1 MPPSKRQWA
10 LYYKVLD
17 IHNYLA
23 YSATVM
29 ANLTPLRKEDPQPET
44 PANIGDRAIDNLK
57 YIRETME
64 RSTAFT
70 AVPGYGGMLMGAT
83 AVVAAYIANQQ
94 IYLVDALAVWLI
106 EAVLAFLIGLLAMWQ
121 KSKIAGQSLFSA
133 PGRKFAM
140 SFAPPLL
147 AGVVVV
153 LGLWRYGHYYEM
165 APVCIVSYGA
175 AVACG
180 GAFSARVVPVMGW
193 CFIVLGAVAFMLP
206 SNYGNLMMALSF
218 GVLHIIFGAIIARR
232 YGG

>member
-1 MPPSKRQWA
+1 
-10 LYYKVLD
+10 
-17 IHNYLA
+17 
-23 YSATVM
+23 M
-29 ANLTPLRKEDPQPET
+29 AKISLLKKSEREPDEPV
-44 PANIGDRAIDNLK
+44 NISDRALDNLK

-94 IYLVDALAVWLI
+94 IYLVDALTVWLA

-121 KSKIAGQSLFSA
+121 KSKIAGQSLFSVPA
-133 PGRKFAM
+133 RKFAL

-147 AGVVVV
+147 AGVVIV
-153 LGLWRYGHYYEM
+153 LGLWGAGHYYEM
-165 APVCIVSYGA
+165 APVCIASYGA

-193 CFIVLGAVAFMLP
+193 CFIALGTIAFILP
-206 SNYGNLMMALSF
+206 TNYGNLMMALSF
-218 GVLHIIFGAIIARR
+218 GVLHIVFGAIIARR

>member
-1 MPPSKRQWA
+1 MAKLKAVRS
-10 LYYKVLD
+10 D
-17 IHNYLA
+17 D
-23 YSATVM
+23 SASEE
-29 ANLTPLRKEDPQPET
+29 PI
-44 PANIGDRAIDNLK
+44 NIGTRAIDNLK

-83 AVVAAYIANQQ
+83 AIVAAYVANRQ
-94 IYLVDALAVWLI
+94 IYLVDALTVWLA
-106 EAVLAFLIGLLAMWQ
+106 EAVLAFFIGLLAMWQ
-121 KSKIAGQSLFSA
+121 KSKIGGQSLLSVPA
-133 PGRKFAM
+133 RKFAL

-193 CFIVLGAVAFMLP
+193 CFIALGAVAFALP
-206 SNYGNLMMALSF
+206 TNYGNLMMALSF
-218 GVLHIIFGAIIARR
+218 GALHVVFGAIIARR